1 MFKNDLLK
9 INDPKGEI
17 PDSFYKY
24 SIKKNIKYPT
34 LTKDSISQICI
45 IGAGFTGLSAGLCL
59 AELGFEVTILE
70 ANRVGFGASGR
81 NGGQVGSGQR
91 WDQEKIEKYFG
102 FDKAKIFW
110 EISQDAKQEVISRI
124 NLYNIDCDFSPGII
138 NTTINKYD
146 TLELL
151 NEVNNLENKYK
162 YTKIQKLTSS
172 ELSNIIE
179 TDVYDGGCLDLGAGH
194 LNPLKFVQGLGIA
207 AKKNKVQI
215 FEKSH
220 VKKIDYGNKNTL
232 FLSNGYK
239 VICDFLIIACNGY
252 LGNLEPHISSRVMPI
267 NNFIV
272 TTEVLGNSLLNSFL
286 KNNYAVADN
295 KFVPNYFRPSPDKR
309 LIFGGGENYTY
320 RFPKDIKK
328 MVRKK
333 MTKVYPQLNNTKIDF
348 AWGGTLAVTRNR
360 LPYFAKIKPNVFSA
374 SGYSGHGVALS
385 VLSGRIIAELIKG
398 DSKRFDFMFKIPT
411 KSFPGNSSL
420 QWPLLVLGM
429 LWYSLRDRFK

>member
-1 MFKNDLLK
+1 MSKIDLLK
-9 INDPKGEI
+9 INDPKGEL
-17 PDSFYKY
+17 PNSFYTH
-24 SIKKNIKYPT
+24 SLREEIQYPT
-34 LTKDSISQICI
+34 LSKNYKSQICI

-59 AELGFEVTILE
+59 AELGFEVIILE

-91 WDQEKIEKYFG
+91 WDQEKIEKHFG
-102 FDKAKIFW
+102 LNKAKIFW
-110 EISQDAKQEVISRI
+110 EISEDAKLEVISRI
-124 NLYNIDCDFSPGII
+124 KSYNIDCDFSSGII
-138 NTTINKYD
+138 STTINKYD
-146 TLELL
+146 TSQLFD
-151 NEVNNLENKYK
+151 EVDSLKKRYK

-172 ELSNIIE
+172 ELSNIID
-179 TDVYDGGCLDLGAGH
+179 TDVYDGGCLDSGAGH
-194 LNPLKFVQGLGIA
+194 LNPLKLVQGLGVA
-207 AKKNKVQI
+207 AKKNQVEI
-215 FEKSH
+215 FEKCC
-220 VKKIDYGNKNTL
+220 VKKIEYGKKNTL
-232 FLSNGYK
+232 VLTNGYR
-239 VICDFLIIACNGY
+239 VVCDYLIIACNGY
-252 LGNLEPHISSRVMPI
+252 LGSLEPYISSKVMPI
-267 NNFIV
+267 NNFIIV
-272 TTEVLGNSLLNSFL
+272 TEVLGNDLLNSFF

-333 MTKVYPQLNNTKIDF
+333 MMKVYPQLNNTRIDF

-385 VLSGRIIAELIKG
+385 VLAGRMIAELIKG
-398 DSKRFDFMFKIPT
+398 DTKKFDFMNNIPT

>member
-9 INDPKGEI
+9 INDPKGEL
-17 PDSFYKY
+17 PNSFYKY
-24 SIKKNIKYPT
+24 SINKKIKYPT
-34 LTKDSISQICI
+34 LTKDTISQICI

-59 AELGFEVTILE
+59 AELGFEVIILE

-91 WDQEKIEKYFG
+91 WDQEKLEKYFG
-102 FDKAKIFW
+102 FHKAKIFW
-110 EISQDAKQEVISRI
+110 EISQDAKQDVISRI
-124 NLYNIDCDFSPGII
+124 KLYNIDCDFSPGII

-146 TLELL
+146 TLELV
-151 NEVNNLENKYK
+151 NEVNNLKNKYK

-179 TDVYDGGCLDLGAGH
+179 TDIYDGGCLDLGAGH

-207 AKKNKVQI
+207 AKKNKAQI

-239 VICDFLIIACNGY
+239 VICDYLIIACNGY

-272 TTEVLGNSLLNSFL
+272 TTEVLGNNLLNSFL

-398 DSKRFDFMFKIPT
+398 DSKRFDFMYEIPT
-411 KSFPGNSSL
+411 KSFPGNSSF